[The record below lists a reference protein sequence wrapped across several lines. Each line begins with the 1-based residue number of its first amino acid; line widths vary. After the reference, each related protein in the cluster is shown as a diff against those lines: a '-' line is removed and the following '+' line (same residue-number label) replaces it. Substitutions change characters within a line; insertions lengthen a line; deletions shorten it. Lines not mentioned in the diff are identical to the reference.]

1 MANILAIDTGYGNV
15 KIAYI
20 NPESKEMILDKFIST
35 VAKLDKLDEFDDEN
49 GLLDVVYS
57 DNTNNFDLYTVLRY
71 IIPATYF
78 GVKATNEM
86 DPAQLDRFIKI
97 KVGDNTS
104 EWLKYGKNNN
114 ISTSILNFIKFKVK
128 PLP

>member
-49 GLLDVVYS
+49 AFQFLDSY
-57 DNTNNFDLYTVLRY
+57 YVLGSH
-71 IIPATYF
+71 TY
-78 GVKATNEM
+78 
-86 DPAQLDRFIKI
+86 
-97 KVGDNTS
+97 
-104 EWLKYGKNNN
+104 
-114 ISTSILNFIKFKVK
+114 
-128 PLP
+128 